1 MGYRRVLGL
10 VAVGAV
16 VTTGA
21 VLATSTPGQA
31 DPAVASAT
39 LVDINNNKVGEA
51 LFTSNGDGSVKG
63 RITVV
68 IDKAVTDPTNTGTE
82 FHGFHIHA
90 NNDDDTV
97 PADGDTNDG
106 CVTFPTS
113 STPAQSAWFTQ
124 VDSHWDTGGHTHG
137 NHTGDLP
144 SLVRQ
149 SDGETTIE
157 FEVDKFAAGQIF
169 GKALVVHFQ
178 ADDFGKHP
186 TIGTSSATGN
196 AGFRYACG
204 LIVPSARGN

>member
-1 MGYRRVLGL
+1 MGHRKLAL
-10 VAVGAV
+10 AAASGAV
-16 VTTGA
+16 MGL
-21 VLATSTPGQA
+21 LATVVAGPAGHA

-39 LVDINNNKVGEA
+39 LVDINGDDVGEA
-51 LFTSNGDGSVKG
+51 LFTMNGDGSVKG
-63 RITVV
+63 RVDIT
-68 IDKAVTDPTNTGTE
+68 IETAVTDPTGTGTQ

-90 NNDDDTV
+90 NDDDDTG
-97 PADGDTNDG
+97 DGNTNDG
-106 CVTFPTS
+106 CVTFPAA

-124 VDSHWDTGGHTHG
+124 VDSHWDTTARSHG

-149 SDGETTIE
+149 SDGESRIE
-157 FEVDKFAAGQIF
+157 FELDKTTASSMV

-186 TIGTSSATGN
+186 TVGTSATTGN

-204 LIVPSARGN
+204 LIVATARNR